1 MMNKEE
7 IKALFPNDIEAITIS
22 KNDYDRLFGEITYE
36 NIDLQARI
44 TRAIECIKDFE
55 IQAKHINDEIY
66 LDETLSN
73 KLLKILGG
81 KE

>member
-7 IKALFPNDIEAITIS
+7 IKLTEYLHNIIENNMSLRQENDRLWKQKLEYIDRIS
-22 KNDYDRLFGEITYE
+22 K
-36 NIDLQARI
+36 
-44 TRAIECIKDFE
+44 AIECIKDFE

-73 KLLKILGG
+73 KLLEILGE
-81 KE
+81 KDE

>member
-7 IKALFPNDIEAITIS
+7 IFTRWQDPTIE
-22 KNDYDRLFGEITYE
+22 KLQQE
-36 NIDLQARI
+36 NKDLQQRI
-44 TRAIECIKDFE
+44 DKAINYIKDFE
-55 IQAKHINDEIY
+55 IQANHINDDIY